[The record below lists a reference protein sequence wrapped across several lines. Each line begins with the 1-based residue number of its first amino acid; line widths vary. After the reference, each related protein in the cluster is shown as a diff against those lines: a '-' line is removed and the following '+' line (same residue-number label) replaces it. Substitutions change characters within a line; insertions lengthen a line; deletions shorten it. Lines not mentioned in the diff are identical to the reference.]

1 MKKKQA
7 SSIYE
12 GCLVKRS
19 KVDLVK
25 DRVVIKIG
33 LSVLGFSQIID
44 VRQIEQSFASFFWQ
58 IFVPKM

>member
-7 SSIYE
+7 SSRYE